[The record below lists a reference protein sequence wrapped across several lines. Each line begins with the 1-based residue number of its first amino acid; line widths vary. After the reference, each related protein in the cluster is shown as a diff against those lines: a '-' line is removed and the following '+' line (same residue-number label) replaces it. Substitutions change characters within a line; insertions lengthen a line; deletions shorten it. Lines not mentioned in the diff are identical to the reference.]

1 VCQLVN
7 QFKAKYTME
16 LACVSDQI
24 IQLLNL
30 HSKNL
35 AASNY
40 DLGYYKS
47 ELDKLTSSMQA
58 KEADHL

>member
-1 VCQLVN
+1 
-7 QFKAKYTME
+7 ME

-24 IQLLNL
+24 IQLQNL

-40 DLGYYKS
+40 DLSYYKG
-47 ELDKLTSSMQA
+47 ELEKLTSSMQA
-58 KEADHL
+58 KEADHLQEMRKI